1 MALDDDLAAQFA
13 RMGVVIEDQAAAPP
27 APEAFEVLPPN
38 ADALDAWLSCQ
49 TQWRVAAGM
58 GGMVWLGLDYSAVD
72 VVLRRMKLADPDAV
86 MADLQVMEGAA
97 LKVLGEKDA

>member
-1 MALDDDLAAQFA
+1 
-13 RMGVVIEDQAAAPP
+13 MGVVIEDHAAAAPV
-27 APEAFEVLPPN
+27 PEAFEVLPPN